1 METCVGLHIDCGVLV
16 KGGLGV
22 AMGFVLFI
30 GSVYVLLS
38 AVFGRW
44 MAYLVTAVTFFGWMT
59 ILSSIWLFGFYSQG
73 PKTPTNLGPQGHL
86 PAWTILSS
94 GLETQAVRYDTFTT
108 YPDGKEWR
116 EPGTNRNDT
125 ASVQGVQGV
134 VQQFMTVAANADLG
148 IDDPAFDPHA
158 LLPAAF
164 TVDDVKFATAPDGK
178 TPLAAAH
185 AFFSGGGPQFTVL
198 LYHDSGAIPRY
209 SFMFLAG
216 SILLLG
222 LHLPLLDKAEK
233 SRKEFLTGGT
243 SPAWYGPA

>member
-16 KGGLGV
+16 KGGLGI
-22 AMGFVLFI
+22 AMAFVLFV
-30 GSVYVLLS
+30 GSVTVLLT

-44 MAYLVTAVTFFGWMT
+44 MAYLVTAVTFFGWMA
-59 ILSSIWLFGFYSQG
+59 ILSSLWLFGFFSQG
-73 PKTPTNLGPQGHL
+73 TETPTNLGPQGHL

-94 GLETQAVRYDTFTT
+94 GLEPEAVRYDTFTS
-108 YPDGKEWR
+108 YPDGEEWR

-125 ASVQGVQGV
+125 ASVQGIQGV
-134 VQQFMTVAANADLG
+134 VQQFMADEANADLG
-148 IDDPAFDPHA
+148 ITDPGLDPHA
-158 LLPAAF
+158 LQTASF

-185 AFFSGGGPQFTVL
+185 AFFVGGGPQFTVL
-198 LYHDSGAIPRY
+198 LYHDSGAVPRY
-209 SFMFLAG
+209 SYMFLAG

-222 LHLPLLDKAEK
+222 LHLPLLDRAEK
-233 SRKEFLTGGT
+233 KRKEFLTGGT